1 MSTQELTLEQACKD
15 PADELSPFEYSLVQQ
30 TISAAGAQSN
40 LHEVFRHLV
49 NTLTLPQPLGDML
62 HALATL
68 TMQALEADL
77 CVIMLRDQAS
87 NVLRMNTCAPDL
99 SDRGVVI
106 QPISIDP
113 NLWEQLRAAILREQ
127 LPALPE
133 HKIAALNPLKN
144 VQYTTLFP
152 VPLFVGTECI
162 GLLNCYSSKVQR
174 YSDEDWLM
182 LNTIANQAALAI
194 KHRRCVEEDMQAHKN
209 QLRAFVD
216 DLFSG
221 RAELE
226 GSLRQRAYF
235 LGYDLA
241 KPHAITLLELSNMEI
256 APAVEQPLLL
266 PQEERLMRYEAAIAQ
281 VKACIQSVYPYSLI
295 DERDNILVC
304 LFCLDTDSVVD
315 HLNAWLR
322 QLILQIQ
329 EERHI
334 RMFAGI
340 GNLCHIVSD
349 YRRGYAE
356 ASEALALGQHMHDQR
371 CSALFNELGV
381 YRYIHAFAC
390 TDTLRDQYQDTIDVI
405 IEYDRRKKTNLLD
418 TLETYLEC
426 GGNIARTSSLLD
438 VHRNTL
444 LQRIER
450 LQKLSFLNLEQLQH
464 RLPLLVAL
472 KVYHLRAH
480 TLHNAGN
487 AGIV

>member
-15 PADELSPFEYSLVQQ
+15 PTDEQSPFEYSFAQQ
-30 TISAAGAQSN
+30 TVSAVGVQPN

-62 HALATL
+62 HALAML
-68 TMQALEADL
+68 TMQALETDL

-87 NVLRMNTCAPDL
+87 NVLRMSTCAPDL

-113 NLWEQLRAAILREQ
+113 SLWEHLRAVTLHGQ
-127 LPALPE
+127 LPALSE
-133 HKIAALNPLKN
+133 QDVAALNPLKN

-152 VPLFVGTECI
+152 IPLFVGTECI
-162 GLLNCYSSKVQR
+162 GLLNCYSSRVQQ

-194 KHRRCVEEDMQAHKN
+194 KHRRSVEEDVLVHKN
-209 QLRAFVD
+209 QVRAFVD

-221 RAELE
+221 RSELE
-226 GSLRQRAYF
+226 ASLLRRAYF

-241 KPHAITLLELSNMEI
+241 KPHAITLLELSDLEI
-256 APAVEQPLLL
+256 APAAAQALLL

-281 VKACIQSVYPYSLI
+281 VKACIQSAYPYSLI
-295 DERDNILVC
+295 DERDNLLVC
-304 LFCLDTDSVVD
+304 LFCLDMDSVVD
-315 HLNAWLR
+315 HLNTWLR
-322 QLILQIQ
+322 QLMLQIQ
-329 EERHI
+329 EQRHI

-340 GNLCHIVSD
+340 GNPCHIVSD
-349 YRRGYAE
+349 YQRGYAE
-356 ASEALALGQHMHDQR
+356 ASEALALGQYIDDKR

-381 YRYIHAFAC
+381 YRYIHAFAR

-426 GGNIARTSSLLD
+426 GGNIARTSSQLD

-444 LQRIER
+444 LQRLER
-450 LQKLSFLNLEQLQH
+450 LQKLSFLDLEQLQH

-472 KVYHLRAH
+472 KIYHLRTR
-480 TLHNAGN
+480 TLHSAGN
-487 AGIV
+487 TVV